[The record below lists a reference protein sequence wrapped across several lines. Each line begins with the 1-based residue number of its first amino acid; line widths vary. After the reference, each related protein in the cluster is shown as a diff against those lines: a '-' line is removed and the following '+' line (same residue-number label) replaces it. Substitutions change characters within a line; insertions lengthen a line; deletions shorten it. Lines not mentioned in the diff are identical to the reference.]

1 MSANLDLVTTFLG
14 EFGAGSLDKALG
26 MMTDDAKWAIV
37 QTVRGVT
44 MTKAELGQRL
54 GMMRKAFRDDKLALT
69 PISHIEDGNRLS
81 VEVESYAKTILDT
94 VYENRY
100 CILFTIEGGKI
111 SDVREYND
119 SLHVTQVLLPAVA
132 ALS

>member
-14 EFGAGSLDKALG
+14 EFGSGSLDTALG
-26 MMTDDAKWAIV
+26 MMTDDANWAIV

-44 MTKAELGQRL
+44 MSKAELGQRL
-54 GMMRKAFRDDKLALT
+54 GMMRKAFRDNKIVLT
-69 PISHIEDGNRLS
+69 PISHIEGGNQIS
-81 VEVESYAKTILDT
+81 IEVESYAKTILDA

-132 ALS
+132 ALA